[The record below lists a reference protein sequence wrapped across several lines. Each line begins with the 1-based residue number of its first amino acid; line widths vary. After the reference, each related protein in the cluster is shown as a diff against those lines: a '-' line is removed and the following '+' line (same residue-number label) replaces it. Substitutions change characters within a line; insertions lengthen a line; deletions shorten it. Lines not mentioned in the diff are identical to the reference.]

1 MTKTSTGIAI
11 IGAGNIGIA
20 VAYYLA
26 AHHGLTD
33 ITLIDQ
39 GQPMAFTSAQSG
51 ENYRDWWPHRPM
63 VRFMSRSIDLM
74 EDIARA
80 SGNRIAMTRRGYVL
94 ATRTADISATLRQIE
109 DASDG
114 ETDLRLH
121 EGATAARY
129 QPPTSPDWTTAPTG
143 FDILSNPALIQQH
156 FPYYDRTLRHLIHV
170 RRAGDISGQ
179 QLGQFMLDA
188 LRAHGIKVQTG
199 MVRALRQT
207 SAGFAL
213 EIEGKDG
220 KTQIEAERIV
230 NAAGPFAGQ
239 IAEMLG
245 VRLPLYNVAQ
255 QKIAFP
261 DTEKAIPRD
270 MPFSIDLDGQ
280 MIDWTEEERALLL
293 QDPDLAKLA
302 EPMPGAIHCR
312 PNGGDAG
319 QWIKL
324 GWAFNET
331 AEPESWTP
339 TLRAD
344 YPEIV
349 LRGAAR
355 LNPALKAY
363 YSRLPRQM
371 HHYGGYYTRTA
382 DNWPLIGPMGPDGA
396 FMAAALSGHGT
407 MGACASGDLA
417 AAWITGAALPDY
429 ARPFSLARFA
439 PGADMGPKSE
449 ESGLL

>member
-1 MTKTSTGIAI
+1 MTSIAI

-26 AHHGLTD
+26 TRHGLTD
-33 ITLIDQ
+33 LTLIDQ

-51 ENYRDWWPHRPM
+51 ENYRDWWPHSAM

-74 EDIARA
+74 EDIASA
-80 SGNRIAMTRRGYVL
+80 TDNRIAMTRRGYVL
-94 ATRTADISATLRQIE
+94 ATRTEDISAALTQIQE
-109 DASDG
+109 ASEGKADV
-114 ETDLRLH
+114 RLH
-121 EGATAARY
+121 ETTTAPSY
-129 QPPTSPDWTTAPTG
+129 QPPTSPDWQAAPTG
-143 FDILSNPALIQQH
+143 FDILSNPALIQSL
-156 FPYYDRTLRHLIHV
+156 FPYYDKSLRHLIHV
-170 RRAGDISGQ
+170 RRGGDISGQ
-179 QLGQFMLDA
+179 QLGQYMLDRLQA
-188 LRAHGIKVQTG
+188 LGVRRQTG
-199 MVRALRQT
+199 LVTGLQQT
-207 SAGFAL
+207 A
-213 EIEGKDG
+213 EGYRINLG
-220 KTQIEAERIV
+220 ATELHAERIV

-239 IAEMLG
+239 IAAMLG
-245 VRLPLYNVAQ
+245 VSLPLYNVAQ

-270 MPFSIDLDGQ
+270 MAFSIDLDGQ
-280 MIDWTEEERALLL
+280 MIDWSDEDRALLL

-302 EPMPGAIHCR
+302 GQMPGAIHCR

-339 TLRAD
+339 TLRDD

-363 YSRLPRQM
+363 YGRLPRQM

-382 DNWPLIGPMGPDGA
+382 DNWPLIGPMGPEGA
-396 FMAAALSGHGT
+396 FMATALSGHGT
-407 MGACASGDLA
+407 MGACATGELA
-417 AAWITGAALPDY
+417 AAWIAGSALPDY
-429 ARPFSLARFA
+429 AQPFSLARFA
-439 PGADMGPKSE
+439 PGAGIGPKVE
-449 ESGLL
+449 ASGLL